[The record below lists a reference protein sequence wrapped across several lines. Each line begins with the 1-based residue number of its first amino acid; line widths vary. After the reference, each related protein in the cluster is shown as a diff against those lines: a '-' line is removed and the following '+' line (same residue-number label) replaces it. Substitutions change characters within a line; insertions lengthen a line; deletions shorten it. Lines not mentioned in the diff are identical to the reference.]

1 MISLHKI
8 SKKQTKKNY
17 LTESAGFE
25 NMRFTFCTEPVDDIQ
40 VYFDFGNQDYGLF
53 GQQKSIISASTETKD
68 QLFMFYVDFFIIIL
82 LFFWMPYLVIC
93 RLLYAFIPLGQFE
106 NIPKLFSQSHKPSSS
121 DNNIIN
127 DPSVRRCVEYQ
138 YKFSVYCAIMQ

>member
-1 MISLHKI
+1 
-8 SKKQTKKNY
+8 
-17 LTESAGFE
+17 
-25 NMRFTFCTEPVDDIQ
+25 
-40 VYFDFGNQDYGLF
+40 
-53 GQQKSIISASTETKD
+53 
-68 QLFMFYVDFFIIIL
+68 
-82 LFFWMPYLVIC
+82 MPYLVIC

>member
-1 MISLHKI
+1 MHDITAQNLK
-8 SKKQTKKNY
+8 KTNKQTKKNY

-82 LFFWMPYLVIC
+82 LFFGCLIW
-93 RLLYAFIPLGQFE
+93 
-106 NIPKLFSQSHKPSSS
+106 LFV
-121 DNNIIN
+121 D
-127 DPSVRRCVEYQ
+127 
-138 YKFSVYCAIMQ
+138 YCMHLFH